1 MTDEKITATAE
12 PRERLRLRKASTAG
26 FNPVAKNSDTR
37 IKTNIWLTL
46 SNARNKIIAV
56 NTPNVATNPK

>member
-26 FNPVAKNSDTR
+26 FSPVAKKSETR
-37 IKTNIWLTL
+37 IKTNI
-46 SNARNKIIAV
+46 
-56 NTPNVATNPK
+56 